1 MKETGANHNRMP
13 ERFPEVMGN
22 SLKLKSWQG
31 ETVSQMGCKGAVGK
45 VGLHSAAHL
54 F

>member
-1 MKETGANHNRMP
+1 MP

-31 ETVSQMGCKGAVGK
+31 EPVSQMDCKGAMGK
-45 VGLHSAAHL
+45 AGLHSAAQL